1 MDRAF
6 LREIQDHLDE
16 FYPARIHLRE
26 AKLHDEDIGMLT
38 ILATRL
44 KIHDIGHRIVHS
56 HKTGQSTT
64 EDLERFFRLTK
75 LHRYQL
81 KRRISL
87 GHTTDPSNFAYL
99 VTMTALFHRC
109 FS

>member
-16 FYPARIHLRE
+16 YYPAKAHLKE
-26 AKLHDEDIGMLT
+26 AKLNDEDIGMLT

-44 KIHDIGHRIVHS
+44 KIHDVGHRIVHS
-56 HKTGQSTT
+56 YKRGQPTT
-64 EDLERFFRLTK
+64 PDLERFFRLTK

-81 KRRISL
+81 KRRLSL
-87 GHTTDPSNFAYL
+87 GQSVDPSNFAYL
-99 VTMTALFHRC
+99 VTMTALFHQC
-109 FS
+109 FA